1 MIFNLALTIFNQNS
15 LLILF
20 FLPYILSPFCFS
32 GNVKNL
38 VCGSCA
44 GIISKTLTYPFDL
57 FKKRL
62 QVGGFERARAAF
74 GQVRNGGIA

>member
-1 MIFNLALTIFNQNS
+1 MIFNANS

-20 FLPYILSPFCFS
+20 SPPISPFCFS

-62 QVGGFERARAAF
+62 QVRGFEQARAAF
-74 GQVRNGGIA
+74 GQVKNVGIP